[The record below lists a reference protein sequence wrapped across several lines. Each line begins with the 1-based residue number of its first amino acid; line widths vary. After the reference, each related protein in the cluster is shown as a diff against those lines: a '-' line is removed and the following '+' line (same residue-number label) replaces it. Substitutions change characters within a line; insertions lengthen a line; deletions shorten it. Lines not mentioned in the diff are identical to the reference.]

1 MCATTHSDLYLRAVK
16 EGIQVHVVHNASIIN
31 AIAAT
36 GISIYNV
43 GRAISI
49 PFFDGSWRPA
59 SFVEK
64 ILENYKAGMHS
75 LMLLDIKTHE
85 LNMKA
90 FMKGVE
96 RYDNPRYMTCAV
108 AC

>member
-1 MCATTHSDLYLRAVK
+1 
-16 EGIQVHVVHNASIIN
+16 
-31 AIAAT
+31 
-36 GISIYNV
+36 
-43 GRAISI
+43 
-49 PFFDGSWRPA
+49 
-59 SFVEK
+59 
-64 ILENYKAGMHS
+64 MHS